1 MAEIQIQKEN
11 RGLLLS
17 HYSLEKVDFMGD
29 PGSFWASLVAQMIK
43 TLPAMQETWVR
54 SLGQEDPPL
63 ENESDTM

>member
-43 TLPAMQETWVR
+43 TLPAIWETQV
-54 SLGQEDPPL
+54 
-63 ENESDTM
+63 

>member
-17 HYSLEKVDFMGD
+17 HYSLEMVDFMRD

-43 TLPAMQETWVR
+43 NLPAIWKTRV
-54 SLGQEDPPL
+54 
-63 ENESDTM
+63 